1 MARQEC
7 QGSLDTSGLC
17 GFCRKIDF
25 NGLLGLSPHH
35 VQWKGFDARNKL
47 DEIVD
52 PLHNYRVLDLDR
64 LRHAPHLVSYCDF
77 CRFLEALRPLNNK
90 TDALHRQGITVK
102 DKKAK
107 AYSLY
112 AFCPREVYRLPQS
125 VSHPRLLAVLPTKAK
140 RVPDAEF
147 GPAERVTYILPVT
160 KGADNFSGRLIRER
174 FDISI
179 ARRWL
184 RSCNNNH
191 QDYCVRSS
199 IPFIPGFR
207 VIDCQERR
215 IISYDF
221 NSPQPFVALSYKWG
235 SAPGVEAQTL
245 SLPEFLPATI
255 ADAIYVTMRLGY
267 NYLWVDRYC
276 ISQKDQNVKH
286 IQIQRM
292 NLVYKHAVLTIVAAT
307 GEDATTGL
315 YGVRPRKKNVQ
326 HSIKLGNVHLVATMD
341 PVKDISES
349 PFNSRGWTFQEG
361 LLSNRRLIFGS
372 RQVYF
377 QCQAMHCLESIKF
390 PLNSV
395 PVYTRWGPRFGKVFP
410 TEEIYDGLDSF
421 YQRLNDYLT
430 RSLSYESDTLNA
442 FNGILKEFETGPENT
457 RLFSFIGLPISSK
470 QGEMTKWL
478 LRVMH
483 IPASLKGLQRRTSF
497 PSWPWAGWKSQ
508 TEAKLLTQ
516 YDTQLQLGN
525 IYGMCSFPVVN
536 VTVDFGRYGA
546 FDWDRSWWEIIQVAN
561 YESRQLRLIVEGW
574 FLDFEILHKDGS
586 LICDDYSNEPFAQEL
601 VLGILSD
608 RATISNILSRIQITS
623 PPAWENQGKYSFSWM
638 PMLADLTAT
647 FAETFILIKCDNG
660 SHECVIRRLEAC
672 PVVAPIKAAFDL
684 PYPFKYDRL
693 WLG

>member
-35 VQWKGFDARNKL
+35 IQRKGLDARNKL
-47 DEIVD
+47 GETVD
-52 PLHNYRVLDLDR
+52 SLHNCRVLDLER

-77 CRFLEALRPLNNK
+77 CRFLEALRPLNSK
-90 TDALHRQGITVK
+90 LDVLHRQGTTAK

-112 AFCPREVYRLPQS
+112 AFCPREVYRLPQG
-125 VSHPRLLAVLPTKAK
+125 VSHPRLLAVLPTKAE

-147 GPAERVTYILPVT
+147 GPPERATYILPVT
-160 KGADNFSGRLIRER
+160 KGTDKFSGRLIRER
-174 FDISI
+174 FDITI

-184 RSCNNNH
+184 KFCNSNH
-191 QDYCVRSS
+191 QDTCVRSS

-207 VIDCQERR
+207 VIDCKERR
-215 IISYDF
+215 IIPFEF

-235 SAPGVEAQTL
+235 SAPGVEAPTM

-255 ADAIYVTMRLGY
+255 ADAMYVTMHLGY

-276 ISQKDQNVKH
+276 ISQRDKHVKH
-286 IQIQRM
+286 IQIQCM

-307 GEDATTGL
+307 GEDATIGL
-315 YGVRPRKKNVQ
+315 SGVRPRMKNVQ
-326 HSIKLGNVHLVATMD
+326 HSIKLGNVQLVATMD
-341 PVKDISES
+341 PIKDISES
-349 PFNSRGWTFQEG
+349 PWNSRGWTFQEG
-361 LLSNRRLIFGS
+361 LLSNRRLIFGP

-377 QCQAMHCLESIKF
+377 QCQAMHCLESVKF
-390 PLNSV
+390 PLESA
-395 PVYTRWGPRFGKVFP
+395 PVYAEWGPNFGKAFP
-410 TEEIYDGLDSF
+410 TEEIYDGLDAF
-421 YQRLNDYLT
+421 YQRLSDYLT

-442 FNGILKEFETGPENT
+442 FNGILKEFVTGPDST
-457 RLFSFIGLPISSK
+457 RLFSFIGLPISPE

-478 LRVMH
+478 LKVMY

-497 PSWPWAGWKSQ
+497 PSWSWAGWKSQ
-508 TEAKLLTQ
+508 TDAKLLTQ
-516 YDTQLQLGN
+516 SDIQLQLGS
-525 IYGMCSFPVVN
+525 ICDMCSFPVVS

-561 YESRQLRLIVEGW
+561 YDSRQLRLVLEGW
-574 FLDFEILHKDGS
+574 FLDFKVLHKNGL
-586 LICDDYSNEPFAQEL
+586 LICDDYSNERFAQEL
-601 VLGILSD
+601 VLRILSD
-608 RATISNILSRIQITS
+608 RATTSSILSRIQTTS
-623 PPAWENQGKYSFSWM
+623 PPAWEKQGKYSLSWM

-647 FAETFILIKCDNG
+647 FAETFILIKCHNG

-672 PVVAPIKAAFDL
+672 PVVAPIKAGFEL
-684 PYPFKYDRL
+684 PYPFKYDKI